1 METLGILF
9 MVVVAPLM
17 IIFHYVTKWKQSRTL
32 TSEDEKILTE
42 MWDSAERIE
51 RRIQNIERILDAE
64 SPEWREKS

>member
-9 MVVVAPLM
+9 MVVVAPLL
-17 IIFHYVTKWKQSRTL
+17 IIFHYTTKWKQSKTL

-51 RRIQNIERILDAE
+51 NRIRNIERILDAE
-64 SPEWREKS
+64 SPDWRDRQ

>member
-64 SPEWREKS
+64 SPEWREKP

>member
-17 IIFHYVTKWKQSRTL
+17 IIFHYVTKWKQSTTL

-51 RRIQNIERILDAE
+51 ARIQNIERILDAE
-64 SPEWREKS
+64 SPDWRTK